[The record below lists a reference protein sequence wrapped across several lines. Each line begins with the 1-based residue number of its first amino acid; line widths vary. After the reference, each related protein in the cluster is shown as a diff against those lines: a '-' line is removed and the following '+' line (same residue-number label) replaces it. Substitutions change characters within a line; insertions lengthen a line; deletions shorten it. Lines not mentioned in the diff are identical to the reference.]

1 MNKLSFLLAAVGVVV
16 LSTACPKA
24 IVLEGCSS
32 DIDCGASQR
41 CDATRGQCLCL
52 DDNACD
58 LTEFCNIAGTCQ
70 PQLECL
76 NNADCANTEMCDTN
90 TGSCI
95 IKAAGVC
102 VLDSQCPY
110 GSFCAQNRA
119 CTPGCRDDGDCA
131 LGTPCLEG
139 TCDESPGACSSNSF
153 CEFGQLCG
161 TDNRCTDHVAR
172 NELCASCDPASL
184 TACNQ
189 QGSCLIDS
197 SVAPTSCTSDADC
210 DRGSC
215 TGRPCFVDT
224 DCESG
229 DSCADAGFFTP
240 GECSRKTCQGNFCGA
255 DDCSETNPCPRG
267 YACNSLQIVTQQ
279 RCNPGSGSAECGAPR
294 VCQGGGENGALGFC
308 SCAATADCPQSLEF
322 PNVACV
328 DPGPNGA
335 CVIGTVCGPSD
346 GLLCEDLR

>member
-1 MNKLSFLLAAVGVVV
+1 MNKLSFLLAALGVVV

-172 NELCASCDPASL
+172 NQLCSSCDPSSL
-184 TACNQ
+184 TACG
-189 QGSCLIDS
+189 GSACLIDS
-197 SVAPTSCTSDADC
+197 SVAATSCTSDADC
-210 DRGSC
+210 DRGTC
-215 TGRPCFVDT
+215 TGRPCFVSD
-224 DCESG
+224 DCEAG
-229 DSCADAGFFTP
+229 DSCAGAGFFTP
-240 GECSRKTCQGNFCGA
+240 GECRQKTCQGNFCGA
-255 DDCSETNPCPRG
+255 DGCSETNPCPRG

-279 RCNPGSGSAECGAPR
+279 RCTPGSGSAECGAPR

-308 SCAATADCPQSLEF
+308 SCAATADCPVSLDF
-322 PNVACV
+322 PDVACV
-328 DPGPNGA
+328 DPGPGGA
-335 CVIGTVCGPSD
+335 CIIGTVCGPSD